1 MTSEPHAGVSTEGQ
15 GFVAIDVETANPDLA
30 SICQIGIVRFVDGE
44 IRESWQTLVN
54 PEDYFDAF
62 NTSIHGI
69 EECDVVHAPR
79 FPEVVPD
86 LAKMLGG
93 HIVVSHMPFDRTA
106 LIRVHDKYS
115 LPHIDYT
122 WLDSAAVCRRAWPQF
137 RRRGYGLANVAE
149 WCEIEFRHHN
159 AEDDARAAGL
169 VLVHAMRDTGLGVQD
184 WLTRVK
190 EPIDPSAAAAATS
203 RSGNPDGP
211 LVGEVVVFTGALSMP
226 RRTAA
231 NLAASAGCD
240 VATSIGKQTTVV
252 VVGDQDLRRLAGHER
267 SAKIRKA
274 EMLISKGQAIRILGE
289 SDFFALVDA
298 KEL

>member
-1 MTSEPHAGVSTEGQ
+1 MPAELNAKVSTEEQ

-30 SICQIGIVRFVDGE
+30 SICQIGIVRFLDGE

-69 EECDVVHAPR
+69 EERDVVHAPR

-86 LAKMLGG
+86 VARMLGG

-106 LIRVHDKYS
+106 LIRV
-115 LPHIDYT
+115 
-122 WLDSAAVCRRAWPQF
+122 PQF
-137 RRRGYGLANVAE
+137 RERGYGLANVAE
-149 WCEIEFRHHN
+149 WCEIEFQHHN

-169 VLVHAMRDTGLGVQD
+169 ILIHAMRDTGLGVQD
-184 WLTRVK
+184 WLRRVK
-190 EPIDPSAAAAATS
+190 EPFDPGATAS

-226 RRTAA
+226 RRTAV
-231 NLAASAGCD
+231 NLAVSAGCD
-240 VATSIGKQTTVV
+240 VATSVGKQTTVV
-252 VVGDQDLRRLAGHER
+252 VVGDQDLRRLAGHEK
-267 SAKIRKA
+267 SAKLRKA
-274 EMLISKGQAIRILGE
+274 EVLISKGQAIRILGE
-289 SDFFALVDA
+289 NDFCALVDA